1 MQGPKTHE
9 QQLRTLERKPDM
21 AGAQHK
27 SGGATPHPVRHP
39 NARQSEFPVSQ
50 GGMHQESDQNKHNKS
65 GQTGHKPQ
73 KHSAAQQKQD

>member
-21 AGAQHK
+21 PQAQHEP
-27 SGGATPHPVRHP
+27 GGATPHPMRHLD
-39 NARQSEFPVSQ
+39 ARQSEFPVSQ
-50 GGMHQESDQNKHNKS
+50 GGMHQESDHNNHNNS